1 MILNAFYFEKHHS
14 FLVYFKDYT
23 IFVGRR
29 NYSMSLKRIYN
40 LYQTMEQEKI
50 ILSFNGVV
58 TADVLTAVLDIMETK
73 MTQLDESSKT
83 KKKVFNVLVE
93 CLQNLYH
100 HIDERIFDM
109 NELRRHKSALVMV
122 VRNEK
127 SFLIQTG
134 NYIDNAL
141 VKDLDAKLQKIN
153 SLDREHLREYYR
165 EVLGNGFITEKG
177 TAGLGMIDIARKS
190 GNKLEYEFLE
200 IDKYFSFFSLNVK
213 ID

>member
-1 MILNAFYFEKHHS
+1 
-14 FLVYFKDYT
+14 
-23 IFVGRR
+23 
-29 NYSMSLKRIYN
+29 MSLKRIYN

-153 SLDREHLREYYR
+153 SLDKEHLREYYR
-165 EVLGNGFITEKG
+165 EVLGNGAITEKG

-190 GNKLEYEFLE
+190 GQKLDYKFTK
-200 IDKYFSFFSLNVK
+200 IDDISSFFSLNIKVTQ
-213 ID
+213 

>member
-1 MILNAFYFEKHHS
+1 
-14 FLVYFKDYT
+14 
-23 IFVGRR
+23 
-29 NYSMSLKRIYN
+29 
-40 LYQTMEQEKI
+40 
-50 ILSFNGVV
+50 
-58 TADVLTAVLDIMETK
+58 
-73 MTQLDESSKT
+73 
-83 KKKVFNVLVE
+83 
-93 CLQNLYH
+93 
-100 HIDERIFDM
+100 M

-200 IDKYFSFFSLNVK
+200 IDKHFSFFSLNVK

>member
-1 MILNAFYFEKHHS
+1 
-14 FLVYFKDYT
+14 
-23 IFVGRR
+23 
-29 NYSMSLKRIYN
+29 
-40 LYQTMEQEKI
+40 MEQEKI

-200 IDKYFSFFSLNVK
+200 IDKHFIFFSLNVK

>member
-1 MILNAFYFEKHHS
+1 MILNAFYSEKQHS
-14 FLVYFKDYT
+14 FLVYFKDYV
-23 IFVGRR
+23 IFVGVII
-29 NYSMSLKRIYN
+29 YSMSLKRIYN

-100 HIDERIFDM
+100 HIDECIFDM

-153 SLDREHLREYYR
+153 SLDKEHLREYYR

-200 IDKYFSFFSLNVK
+200 IDKHFSFFSLNVK

>member
-1 MILNAFYFEKHHS
+1 
-14 FLVYFKDYT
+14 
-23 IFVGRR
+23 
-29 NYSMSLKRIYN
+29 
-40 LYQTMEQEKI
+40 MEQEKI

-58 TADVLTAVLDIMETK
+58 TADFLTAVLDIMETK
-73 MTQLDESSKT
+73 MTHLEESPKT

-100 HIDERIFDM
+100 HIDEGSIDRK
-109 NELRRHKSALVMV
+109 ELKRFKSALVMV
-122 VRNEK
+122 VRDEN

-134 NYIDNAL
+134 NYIDKNF
-141 VKDLDAKLQKIN
+141 VKDLDERLKKIN
-153 SLDREHLREYYR
+153 SLDKEHLREYYR
-165 EVLGNGFITEKG
+165 EVLGNGSISDKG

-200 IDKYFSFFSLNVK
+200 IDKDFSFFSLNVK

>member
-1 MILNAFYFEKHHS
+1 
-14 FLVYFKDYT
+14 
-23 IFVGRR
+23 
-29 NYSMSLKRIYN
+29 
-40 LYQTMEQEKI
+40 MEQEKI

-134 NYIDNAL
+134 NYIDNTL
-141 VKDLDAKLQKIN
+141 VLVFQIY
-153 SLDREHLREYYR
+153 H
-165 EVLGNGFITEKG
+165 
-177 TAGLGMIDIARKS
+177 
-190 GNKLEYEFLE
+190 
-200 IDKYFSFFSLNVK
+200 
-213 ID
+213 